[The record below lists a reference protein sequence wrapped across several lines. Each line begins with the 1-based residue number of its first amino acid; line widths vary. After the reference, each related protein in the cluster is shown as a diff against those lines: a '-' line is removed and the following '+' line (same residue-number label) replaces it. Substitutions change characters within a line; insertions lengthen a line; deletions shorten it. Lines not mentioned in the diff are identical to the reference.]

1 MNHLLVG
8 ITRQHYIED
17 ACLMEKQLK
26 ILKAMKL
33 GRRAP
38 QQKTEDLGMN
48 QSVHRLEDEEDFGPV
63 HGE

>member
-8 ITRQHYIED
+8 ITGKNYIED
-17 ACLMEKQLK
+17 AFLMEKQLK
-26 ILKAMKL
+26 RLKEMKL

-48 QSVHRLEDEEDFGPV
+48 QSVHRLQDEEYFGPV